1 MTLKVGSVCWYTLQ
15 KSQLCRLLLAA
26 LERAKEAGKKERA
39 VCKLR
44 EQFGLL
50 EQINSD
56 LTYAVAV
63 NLASV
68 YQAAQLYT
76 EALNSFTQIVRSKQ
90 FPQVTTCCAVCCIML
105 MLHMCSWLFCLP
117 ADIIIC
123 MCSQRLHDSNLSH
136 QFCLP
141 VSMFPQAA
149 GAYLDVVML
158 RA

>member
-1 MTLKVGSVCWYTLQ
+1 MWLH
-15 KSQLCRLLLAA
+15 AA

-90 FPQVTTCCAVCCIML
+90 FPQVGKSIHPVNVAAAYHVVQRTGVACVKS
-105 MLHMCSWLFCLP
+105 LHVPTSSVMPTS
-117 ADIIIC
+117 
-123 MCSQRLHDSNLSH
+123 
-136 QFCLP
+136 
-141 VSMFPQAA
+141 VPQC
-149 GAYLDVVML
+149 VK
-158 RA
+158 RQ

>member
-1 MTLKVGSVCWYTLQ
+1 MLH
-15 KSQLCRLLLAA
+15 AA

-63 NLASV
+63 SLASV

-90 FPQVTTCCAVCCIML
+90 FPQVHTITSTCLKECSNMHDWTVLLTVTSLHASRSMATACRSKQPKPPGNVCAATISLVQQP
-105 MLHMCSWLFCLP
+105 STK
-117 ADIIIC
+117 
-123 MCSQRLHDSNLSH
+123 
-136 QFCLP
+136 
-141 VSMFPQAA
+141 
-149 GAYLDVVML
+149 VV
-158 RA
+158 

>member
-1 MTLKVGSVCWYTLQ
+1 MHAPVKP
-15 KSQLCRLLLAA
+15 KRLCQLLLAA

-90 FPQVTTCCAVCCIML
+90 FPQVTTCCAFSCIML
-105 MLHMCSWLFCLP
+105 MLHMCSWLCCLP
-117 ADIIIC
+117 ADIITC
-123 MCSQRLHDSNLSH
+123 MCAQRLHDRNSVTNCACLYGPTSSRCTSG
-136 QFCLP
+136 FCDAQSLTGHC
-141 VSMFPQAA
+141 A
-149 GAYLDVVML
+149 D
-158 RA
+158 

>member
-1 MTLKVGSVCWYTLQ
+1 MTYC
-15 KSQLCRLLLAA
+15 QLLTAA

-90 FPQVTTCCAVCCIML
+90 FPQVFPFI
-105 MLHMCSWLFCLP
+105 WL
-117 ADIIIC
+117 
-123 MCSQRLHDSNLSH
+123 QRSMHVLKFLLVTRAKHHL
-136 QFCLP
+136 QP
-141 VSMFPQAA
+141 V
-149 GAYLDVVML
+149 
-158 RA
+158 RC

>member
-1 MTLKVGSVCWYTLQ
+1 M
-15 KSQLCRLLLAA
+15 
-26 LERAKEAGKKERA
+26 ERAKEAGKKERA

-90 FPQVTTCCAVCCIML
+90 FPQVVSFI
-105 MLHMCSWLFCLP
+105 WLQRSAYL
-117 ADIIIC
+117 C
-123 MCSQRLHDSNLSH
+123 MCSSSCYRHEQSTVCSQSGVQYN
-136 QFCLP
+136 
-141 VSMFPQAA
+141 A
-149 GAYLDVVML
+149 
-158 RA
+158 